1 LKGGRDQR
9 SHGRA
14 ILFYGADVG
23 DADLGREGR
32 AALRN
37 LLS

>member
-1 LKGGRDQR
+1 V
-9 SHGRA
+9 A